1 MKPQQIKDIQ
11 VYAPCNELLTLRSR
25 IIYGS
30 ALYSIKAMSYDPDY
44 VLCEC
49 ALEPLQEL
57 VSGLEQRHR
66 ISIIKDPSVC
76 LTMIRTEDSLEKQE
90 FYLGEA
96 LTTECEV
103 DVDGA
108 PGYGICLG
116 EEPVRGYCI
125 AVLDA
130 LRHSGASGA
139 VLEIEEFI
147 GHHGRILSE
156 NRLREFNLTL
166 RSQVDFKLMEQE

>member
-1 MKPQQIKDIQ
+1 MAHD
-11 VYAPCNELLTLRSR
+11 N
-25 IIYGS
+25 
-30 ALYSIKAMSYDPDY
+30 DH

-49 ALEPLQEL
+49 DLEPLTGLVGEL
-57 VSGLEQRHR
+57 EKRHR
-66 ISIIKDPSVC
+66 IALVRQPSVC

-103 DVDGA
+103 SVDGT
-108 PGYGICLG
+108 PGYGLCLG

-130 LRHSGASGA
+130 FLQGKGECPA
-139 VLEIEEFI
+139 EIGNFI
-147 GHHGRILSE
+147 DRQRETIAA
-156 NRLREFNLTL
+156 RDQREFNLIL
-166 RSQVDFKLMEQE
+166 RTHVDFKLMEEE